1 MMLGEHKHLMTQWH
15 TVSKWRR
22 RITEEIHRPGNVGG
36 LNFPA
41 VTTERKYS
49 TDYYSRGCCN
59 WIHKHTTHT
68 CLATVISWTWIRNP
82 SPSCNQITL
91 HPLSQQLHSHDVP
104 GLPAHDR
111 IKAFS
116 TLTMSRLGLLFPDQL
131 FPTSVS
137 RRYRKLNP
145 CYARWQDTA
154 SKSY

>member
-1 MMLGEHKHLMTQWH
+1 MWFKQLDHASLTIASKMMLGEHKHLMTQWH

-22 RITEEIHRPGNVGG
+22 RITEEIHRLGNVGG

-104 GLPAHDR
+104 GLPVHDR
-111 IKAFS
+111 IKAFFYFNDV
-116 TLTMSRLGLLFPDQL
+116 TTRII
-131 FPTSVS
+131 VS
-137 RRYRKLNP
+137 RSTFS
-145 CYARWQDTA
+145 DVGE
-154 SKSY
+154 